1 MKKLTKHAQEDM
13 ANQMCNKA
21 RDIDIC
27 IFNALDGTM
36 PKDLLLDCL
45 TLFETKDGFARGLHI
60 DNYNVNTSVYQVYE
74 ALRMLDMLDFDSS
87 CDLELYPKIVNK
99 CFNYLYNRAEFK
111 DNKWNPNV
119 KTNDDFAHAKI
130 FSYNDENKELFGYHP
145 TAAILGYTLVLCDK
159 TKAYY
164 KKALRLIPVVVSNY
178 INNDKFNKFEH
189 ISFLSLYNSLKKTN
203 ELIECKN
210 RLEEKLI
217 KDCKEHM
224 SLDFNDFD
232 KLHPIEGSYGLPF
245 DQFKD
250 NVDLELDH
258 LISSIKSFG
267 LWDYNGTWGYDKYPE
282 EDSAKLKWIGCI
294 TAINYF
300 YLKKYGRL
308 D

>member
-1 MKKLTKHAQEDM
+1 MKKLTKLVQEDI

-27 IFNALDGTM
+27 LFNAIDGTM

-74 ALRMLDMLDFDSS
+74 ALRLLDMLGFDSS
-87 CDLELYPKIVNK
+87 CDLELYPKIINK

-119 KTNDDFAHAKI
+119 ITNDDFAHAKI
-130 FSYNDENKELFGYHP
+130 YSYTDENKELFGYHP

-164 KKALRLIPVVVSNY
+164 KKALRLIPVVSSNY

-189 ISFLSLYNSLKKTN
+189 ISFLSLYNSLKKTG
-203 ELIECKN
+203 ELKECME
-210 RLEEKLI
+210 RIEEKLI
-217 KDCKEHM
+217 KDAKENI

-232 KLHPIEGSYGLPF
+232 KLHPIEA
-245 DQFKD
+245 
-250 NVDLELDH
+250 
-258 LISSIKSFG
+258 SFG
-267 LWDYNGTWGYDKYPE
+267 LDENLFKDDVDKELDYLVK
-282 EDSAKLKWIGCI
+282 SIK
-294 TAINYF
+294 
-300 YLKKYGRL
+300 
-308 D
+308 